1 MYCIQKYDK
10 PNICIR
16 WLKII
21 KLEGNKIYIPLENYE
36 KQNKQQKTEEKLAI
50 KTAKI
55 FEKLNSKKIVL
66 SKEIKKYERYTNI
79 LNTYELDIIN
89 GKWLFSMLIP
99 EITQY
104 IEIKKQLKPEETT
117 IHILVNDF
125 TEIAIEN
132 IKKLAKNHKHIAIIS
147 KNISKMKNIEEQILE
162 ETGAIITVM
171 NNKKRS
177 LAKAKIV
184 INIDFPTELLK
195 QYTLY
200 EESIIIDL
208 TQNIKIVKKR
218 FNGTII
224 TNYEISL
231 KNKRENKKRRN
242 TNKKFIYKKSEIINS
257 LF

>member
-10 PNICIR
+10 PNICIK

-21 KLEGNKIYIPLENYE
+21 KLEGNKIYVPLENYE
-36 KQNKQQKTEEKLAI
+36 KQNKQQ
-50 KTAKI
+50 
-55 FEKLNSKKIVL
+55 
-66 SKEIKKYERYTNI
+66 
-79 LNTYELDIIN
+79 
-89 GKWLFSMLIP
+89 
-99 EITQY
+99 
-104 IEIKKQLKPEETT
+104 
-117 IHILVNDF
+117 
-125 TEIAIEN
+125 
-132 IKKLAKNHKHIAIIS
+132 IAIIT

-208 TQNIKIVKKR
+208 TQNIKILKKR

-231 KNKRENKKRRN
+231 KNKQ
-242 TNKKFIYKKSEIINS
+242 IYKKEDELFFMRDLYEAEIYKNQPYKYVRDKIKREGIQIKN
-257 LF
+257 LYTKNQRL